1 MLIKIANLSDGD
13 HFYDFDE
20 DVAKIGL
27 AAPFFGNFKADVI
40 LKKSHSQIIFKAQLE
55 VPAKFEC
62 DRCTADYQTSLQTSY
77 QVVYFFSTES
87 LSDESDNIIYLYP
100 NADVIDIS
108 KELRDYALL
117 SVPMKKLCSDD
128 CKGLCPVCGQDL
140 NIKECECPKGKM
152 DPRWEPL
159 LKIKKLNNN

>member
-13 HFYDFDE
+13 HSYDFDE
-20 DVAKIGL
+20 GIEKIGL
-27 AAPFFGNFKADVI
+27 TAPFFGNFKADVT
-40 LKKSHSQIIFKAQLE
+40 LKKSHSQIILQTQLE
-55 VPAKFEC
+55 VPVMFEC
-62 DRCTADYQTSLQTSY
+62 DRCTVEYKTSLQTSY

-87 LSDESDNIIYLYP
+87 LGDESDSLIYLNP
-100 NADVIDIS
+100 NADIIDIS

-140 NIKECECPKGKM
+140 NIKECECPKGKV

-159 LKIKKLNNN
+159 LKNKKLNNN